1 MENDVIMWMD
11 HRAVS
16 QAETITATKDTSLN
30 QCGGVCSP
38 EFSVAKILWLKENQT
53 DVYDNAKGF
62 LELPDF
68 LTWKCLQTPISSFS
82 PSNCSLTCK
91 WFYDAENQCWPNA
104 LFTKVGMQDLF
115 ASSDRVGTKP
125 SSPGTFLGYMS
136 EDVKLEMGIS
146 ETCGD
151 VAVSSSIIDAHAGV
165 LGMLVLYSNH
175 MRDVNHQTI
184 DEESVLLSTAGT
196 STCHMVLNRER
207 KETDGVWGPYLNV
220 VTNGHYVREP
230 GQSATGKLIDHCI
243 NTHPERLSTFKNMSL
258 AEVIPIL
265 NKKIHDRRSCAK
277 TNKLVVNPSFHGNR
291 CPLADPSLRG
301 GVYGL
306 DLTEPDLSVLYEAVI
321 ESLCYETRFIIEEID
336 VQDLQ
341 TILVSGGLMK
351 NDAFMQIY
359 ADVTG
364 VAVVGIECS
373 GVDMMLVG
381 TAIMARQ
388 AFLMS
393 DLSLP
398 ALADLRYNDF
408 MLKKFEPCP
417 ELHKYHDQKYK
428 AYRVFV
434 KASQQMQ
441 NLLV

>member
-1 MENDVIMWMD
+1 MWMD

-16 QAETITATKDTSLN
+16 QAETITASKDSCLK

-53 DVYDNAKGF
+53 DVYKKAKAF

-68 LTWKCLQTPISSFS
+68 LTWKCLQIPISSFS
-82 PSNCSLTCK
+82 PSNCSMTCK
-91 WFYDAENQCWPNA
+91 WFYDPENNCWPDA
-104 LFTKVGMQDLF
+104 LFERVGMFDLF
-115 ASSDRVGTKP
+115 NSERVGAKP
-125 SSPGTFLGYMS
+125 SFPGTFLAYMN
-136 EDVKLEMGIS
+136 EQVKLEMGIS
-146 ETCGD
+146 GTCD

-165 LGMLVLYSNH
+165 LGMLILYSNH
-175 MRDVNHQTI
+175 MRDVSGQTI

-207 KETDGVWGPYLNV
+207 KETNGVWGPYLNV
-220 VTNGHYVREP
+220 ITNGHYVREP
-230 GQSATGKLIDHCI
+230 GQSATGKLIDHCV
-243 NTHPERLSTFKNMSL
+243 NTHPEKLSTYKSMSL
-258 AEVIPIL
+258 AEIIPLL
-265 NKKIHDRRSCAK
+265 NKRITDRRSNAT

-301 GVYGL
+301 GIYGL
-306 DLTEPDLSVLYEAVI
+306 DLTEPDLSVLYEAAI

-336 VQDLQ
+336 VRPLR

-351 NDAFMQIY
+351 NEAFMQIY

-364 VAVVGIECS
+364 VPVIGIECS

-388 AFLMS
+388 AFLKS
-393 DLSLP
+393 DLSLT
-398 ALADLRYNDF
+398 ALTDVRYGDVT
-408 MLKKFEPCP
+408 LSKFEPSP
-417 ELHKYHDQKYK
+417 QLRTYHEQKYR
-428 AYRVFV
+428 AYRLFV
-434 KASQQMQ
+434 QASQQMQ
-441 NLLV
+441 NLLI